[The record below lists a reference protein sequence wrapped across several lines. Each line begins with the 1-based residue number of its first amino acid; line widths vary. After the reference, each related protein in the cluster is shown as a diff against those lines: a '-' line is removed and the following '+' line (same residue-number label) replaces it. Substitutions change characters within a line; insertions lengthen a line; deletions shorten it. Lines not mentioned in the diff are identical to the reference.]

1 MNSIR
6 TKLFALIMVIIIS
19 MFGVIALCQTTLLD
33 DIYLHQKQKTIEQVQ
48 QEVIRSIQG
57 TELSLSSSMVSHIID
72 QGLCI
77 SVYGS
82 GFEVMRLDEML
93 GTQFSFSQFRYSM
106 ADRIHLENLNNPD
119 TYSVQVK
126 PDGNEDYSFLVIHD
140 NIMRDGVRYS
150 IVTSVSLVS
159 MKEAQSI
166 LIEMLLW
173 IFGGVIIA
181 FTVIT
186 AVVARQVTSPLLRL
200 TEAADMVRQG
210 QFDVDLPAQSK
221 DEIGQLER
229 SFNQMAHD
237 LSKIDALRRD
247 LIANVSHDLRT
258 PLTMI
263 KGYAETIRDITGD
276 NKQKREKQIAVII
289 QESDRLSALIGD
301 VLALSKMQS
310 GMLQLEKSVYDIGQ
324 QAQELMPPYE
334 IYREQGYHIQLDMQQ
349 CMVEADR
356 KQIGQVIL
364 NLLNNAIKH
373 TGEDKTVWLT
383 GAICADRPQV
393 YRVEV
398 RDTGKGI
405 DPDEIPYIWDR
416 YYKARNAKDKLMGT
430 GIGLSIVKEILKA
443 HGATYGVSSQIGKGT
458 TFWFELSVKSSTQSV
473 VALQQKKV

>member
-93 GTQFSFSQFRYSM
+93 GTQFSFSQFRYTM

-334 IYREQGYHIQLDMQQ
+334 IYREQGYHIELDMQQ

-458 TFWFELSVKSSTQSV
+458 TFWFELSVKSCTQSV
-473 VALQQKKV
+473 VAS

>member
-6 TKLFALIMVIIIS
+6 TKLFGLIMLIIIS

-33 DIYLHQKQKTIEQVQ
+33 DIYLHQKQQTIEKVQ

-77 SVYGS
+77 SVYGK
-82 GFEVMRLDEML
+82 GFEVMRLDEVV

-106 ADRIHLENLNNPD
+106 ADRIHLENLNNPN

-126 PDGNEDYSFLVIHD
+126 PDGNEDYSFLLIHD
-140 NIMRDGVRYS
+140 NIMRDGVPYS

-173 IFGGVIIA
+173 IFGGVIIV

-186 AVVARQVTSPLLRL
+186 ALVSQRVTLPLLRL
-200 TEAADMVRQG
+200 TQAADMVRQG
-210 QFDVDLPAQSK
+210 QFDVHLPAQNK

-237 LSKIDALRRD
+237 LSKLDALRRD

-276 NKQKREKQIAVII
+276 NKEKREKQIAVII

-310 GMLQLEKSVYDIGQ
+310 GMLQLEKSVYDISQ

-334 IYREQGYHIQLDMQQ
+334 IYRQQGYHIAWDMRP
-349 CMVEADR
+349 CLVEADR

-373 TGEDKTVWLT
+373 TGEDKKVWIT
-383 GAICADRPQV
+383 GAICPQQPQH

-405 DPDEIPYIWDR
+405 DPDEIPYIWER

-443 HGATYGVSSQIGKGT
+443 HDATYGVSSQLGSGT
-458 TFWFELSVKSSTQSV
+458 TFWFELCVKSSPETV
-473 VALQQKKV
+473 VAS

>member
-93 GTQFSFSQFRYSM
+93 GTQFSFSQFRYTM

-181 FTVIT
+181 FTAIT

-334 IYREQGYHIQLDMQQ
+334 IYREQGYHIELDMQQ

-383 GAICADRPQV
+383 GAICVDRPQV

-458 TFWFELSVKSSTQSV
+458 TFWFELSVKSCTQSV
-473 VALQQKKV
+473 VAS

>member
-93 GTQFSFSQFRYSM
+93 GTQFSFSQFRYTM

-173 IFGGVIIA
+173 IFGGVIIT

-334 IYREQGYHIQLDMQQ
+334 IYREQGYHIELDMQQ

-430 GIGLSIVKEILKA
+430 GIGLSIIKEILKA

-458 TFWFELSVKSSTQSV
+458 TFWFELSVKSCTQSV
-473 VALQQKKV
+473 VAS

>member
-6 TKLFALIMVIIIS
+6 TKLFAMMMVIIIS
-19 MFGVIALCQTTLLD
+19 VFAVIALCQTTLLD
-33 DIYLHQKQKTIEQVQ
+33 DIYLHQKQKTIENVQ

-57 TELSLSSSMVSHIID
+57 TELSLSTTMVSHIID

-77 SVYGS
+77 SVYGK
-82 GFEVMRLDEML
+82 GFEVMRLDEEL
-93 GTQFSFSQFRYSM
+93 GIQSSFSQFRYTM
-106 ADRIHLENLNNPD
+106 ADRIHLENLDNPN

-126 PDGNEDYSFLVIHD
+126 PDGNDDYSFLVIHD
-140 NIMRDGVRYS
+140 NITRDGEPFS

-166 LIEMLLW
+166 MIEMLLW

-181 FTVIT
+181 FTIII

-200 TEAADMVRQG
+200 TQAADMVRQG
-210 QFDVDLPAQSK
+210 QFDVNLPAQSK

-276 NKQKREKQIAVII
+276 NKEKREKQIAVII

-310 GMLQLEKSVYDIGQ
+310 GMLQLEKSTYDISQ

-334 IYREQGYHIQLDMQQ
+334 IYREQGYHIQLEMQP
-349 CMVEADR
+349 CLVEADR

-373 TGEDKTVWLT
+373 TGQDGQVWLR
-383 GAICADRPQV
+383 GFICPDHPQF

-398 RDTGKGI
+398 QDTGKGI

-443 HGATYGVSSQIGKGT
+443 HGATYGVSSQLGSGT
-458 TFWFELSVKSSTQSV
+458 TFWFELSVKSSFKTV
-473 VALQQKKV
+473 VAS